1 MDHRVGHD
9 SVVNHLITVL
19 ANKYLFLYGVISRI
33 GKSTEGEA
41 DGPATAG
48 PIDGENPMDF
58 EFTDEQKHW
67 HETVHRFMDHEV
79 GREYTREH
87 DASRQFP
94 EEAYRKMAEQGWLG
108 ILVPERLG
116 GLEADPV
123 MYAIFCEA
131 IAKFSLDTAACVMT
145 SMFTAMNIVHN
156 GTDAQREEY
165 LPGFLAGERKF
176 AVSISEPQAGSDAA
190 AVATRARLDDSAWV
204 INGNKV
210 WCSGAHHPNTTIAV
224 LVRTGEDRHGGLSL
238 ILVPN
243 DTPGVEIRKM
253 DTLVRRS
260 LGTTEIF
267 FTDARLPRE
276 NTIGEVNHGWE
287 YIGQHL
293 EYERLSLA
301 ASYVGNART
310 ALNDTIAYTKDRK
323 QFGRSLSSF
332 QVLKHRMAEN
342 ECEIEAAR
350 LLVYNAACK
359 MARGQRAVK
368 EVSMAKVFAA
378 EVAFKTAFNGMQAL
392 GGYAQLPEY
401 DMERYF
407 REAKHGMVG
416 GGANEIQRSIIAKEM
431 GL

>member
-1 MDHRVGHD
+1 
-9 SVVNHLITVL
+9 
-19 ANKYLFLYGVISRI
+19 
-33 GKSTEGEA
+33 
-41 DGPATAG
+41 
-48 PIDGENPMDF
+48 MDF
-58 EFTDEQKHW
+58 AFTDEQRLW
-67 HETVHRFMDHEV
+67 RETLHRFMDNEV

-87 DASRQFP
+87 DQSREFP
-94 EEAYRKMAEQGWLG
+94 DEAYQKISANGWLG
-108 ILVPERLG
+108 LLVPEAQG
-116 GLEADPV
+116 GLDADPV

-145 SMFTAMNIVHN
+145 SMFTGNNISAN
-156 GTDAQREEY
+156 GTEEQREQY
-165 LPGFLAGERKF
+165 LPPFLAGEQKF
-176 AVSISEPQAGSDAA
+176 SVSISEPGAGSDAA
-190 AVATRARLDDSAWV
+190 GVKTKATLEGDEWV
-204 INGNKV
+204 IDGNKV
-210 WCSGAHHPNTTIAV
+210 FCSGAHLPNTVIAV
-224 LVRTGEDRHGGLSL
+224 LARTGPDKHGGLSL

-243 DTPGVEIRKM
+243 TTPGVDIRKM
-253 DTLVRRS
+253 NTIVRKS

-267 FTDARLPRE
+267 FENVRVPRE
-276 NTIGEVNHGWE
+276 NIIGEVNRGWE
-287 YIGQHL
+287 YINTHL

-310 ALNDTIAYTKDRK
+310 ALDDTIAYTKDRT

-342 ECEIEAAR
+342 ECEVEAAR
-350 LLVYNAACK
+350 LLVYNAATK
-359 MARGQRAVK
+359 MARGERAVK

-378 EVAFKTAFNGMQAL
+378 EVAFKVAFNGMQAL

-416 GGANEIQRSIIAKEM
+416 GGAQEIQRSIIAKEM